1 MSALQSHIFNNGSS
15 LKGDIPDQTQTNIQN
30 TRFGSYSVANYFSNY
45 TSDAQVQF
53 ASQHP
58 GFVASNLGV
67 ASSVIDV
74 ESNLINKSVKERS
87 TEKIQ
92 LFQRPFLTVPYL
104 GKGGGDTTL
113 ESQLQ
118 QGEMIRNVKSMY
130 AVPENTYVQTYPL
143 HQDLLSQVT
152 NPATSVEEVAMNGWV
167 RGGAS
172 SREY

>member
-1 MSALQSHIFNNGSS
+1 MSALQTHIFNNGSS
-15 LKGDIPDQTQTNIQN
+15 LKSDMPDQTQTNVQN
-30 TRFGSYSVANYFSNY
+30 TRFGSYTVANYFSSS
-45 TSDAQVQF
+45 TSDAQVKF
-53 ASQHP
+53 ASQYP

-67 ASSVIDV
+67 SSSVIDV
-74 ESNLINKSVKERS
+74 ESQLINKSVKERS

-130 AVPENTYVQTYPL
+130 AVPENTYVTNYPL
-143 HQDLLSQVT
+143 RPDLLSQVT
-152 NPATSVEEVAMNGWV
+152 NPATSVEELAMNGWI